1 MEQDEVEEP
10 ENKAKK
16 NKDGSKQDW
25 RCERYQDAATGGCK
39 AWLQTLVA
47 GNDFI
52 SFKSHDPFQ
61 GHNHA
66 LDPMAVPSAPVSL
79 GPSLPSSA
87 VRKMIRRVRV
97 KNSIPVVEGANVQNI
112 NIPIDC
118 QRYVDADGNEEMF
131 LLGDSGTDD
140 AQRILIFGRQKHIE
154 WSHEIYVV
162 YMDGSFRI
170 TPAPY
175 YQAGF
180 EVYAILAERT
190 TTTVE
195 NGCFRS
201 FMHFFSTKAR
211 KTYKKLFGM
220 IKEMWPAFNPSSISV
235 DFEQAAIQ
243 ALIQAFPRLI
253 FFGFYQSLPYVRIKD
268 RRLSISSREKF
279 QEEDFCVRSLSALQ
293 QSRVLSQSKDDCFA
307 GICSASQGL
316 GIV

>member
-1 MEQDEVEEP
+1 MR
-10 ENKAKK
+10 AL
-16 NKDGSKQDW
+16 S
-25 RCERYQDAATGGCK
+25 GC
-39 AWLQTLVA
+39 
-47 GNDFI
+47 GNRWMQGLASNSRRFI
-52 SFKSHDPFQ
+52 SFKPHDLFQ

-66 LDPMAVPSAPVSL
+66 LDPMAVPVSTVKEKLKRRAIDTREPPKQIRNYELQSAPVSL

-154 WSHEIYVV
+154 IE
-162 YMDGSFRI
+162 
-170 TPAPY
+170 
-175 YQAGF
+175 
-180 EVYAILAERT
+180 
-190 TTTVE
+190 
-195 NGCFRS
+195 
-201 FMHFFSTKAR
+201 
-211 KTYKKLFGM
+211 
-220 IKEMWPAFNPSSISV
+220 
-235 DFEQAAIQ
+235 
-243 ALIQAFPRLI
+243 
-253 FFGFYQSLPYVRIKD
+253 D

-279 QEEDFCVRSLSALQ
+279 QEENFCVRSLSALQ
-293 QSRVLSQSKDDCFA
+293 QSRVLSQSKDDSFA